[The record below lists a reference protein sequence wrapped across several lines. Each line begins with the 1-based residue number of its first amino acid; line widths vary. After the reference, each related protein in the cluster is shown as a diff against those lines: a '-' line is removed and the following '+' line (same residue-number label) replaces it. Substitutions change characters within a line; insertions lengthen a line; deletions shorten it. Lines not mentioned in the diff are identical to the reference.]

1 MLSYLA
7 CASWGLLS
15 SGSSSTLTA
24 QQCAE
29 AVWSALASNY
39 TVAGTMGKL
48 MTGDPWTKEI
58 ADYTDDSTYG
68 VLVKKLLTTNK
79 FIALK

>member
-7 CASWGLLS
+7 YASWGMLS

-24 QQCAE
+24 QECAE
-29 AVWSALASNY
+29 AVWSSLAANF
-39 TVAGTMGKL
+39 VVDGTMGKL
-48 MTGDPWTKEI
+48 MTGDPWTKDM
-58 ADYTDDSTYG
+58 ANYSDASTYG
-68 VLVKKLLTTNK
+68 VLVKKLLSTNK